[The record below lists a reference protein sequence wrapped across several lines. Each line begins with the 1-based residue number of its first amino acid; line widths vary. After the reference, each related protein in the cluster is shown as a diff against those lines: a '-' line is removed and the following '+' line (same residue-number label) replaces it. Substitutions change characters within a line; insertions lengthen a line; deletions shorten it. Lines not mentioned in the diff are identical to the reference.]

1 MEENLVLYEKLGHI
15 AMITLNRPQA
25 VNAITA
31 EMIDRLKDAVDQVAE
46 DKDVK
51 VAVLFGKG
59 EKGFCAGYDLNVSS
73 GMKYDLMDRIGRYKF
88 ENELYLK
95 IWDCPKPFI
104 GAIHG
109 HVIGGGTALAFA
121 CDMLVAAE
129 DTKFGNAEVGYG
141 LNYSVVFPLDVYKI
155 PQNKLREFVL
165 TGPESID
172 IENAVNFGFVNKVVP
187 LEELEAEALKM
198 ALKVTHLNAN
208 GLQMSKKTLNYVYE
222 LMGFKSSVE
231 FAQNAMALTRLNGAD
246 DVSEKF
252 WEIAAEKGFKA
263 GIKWTRERQA
273 EEDQPILEYIEGL
286 KK

>member
-1 MEENLVLYEKLGHI
+1 MEEKLVLYEKLGHI
-15 AMITLNRPQA
+15 AMITLNRHKA
-25 VNAITA
+25 INAITA
-31 EMIDRLKDAVDQVAE
+31 EMIDQLKEAIDMVAE
-46 DKDVK
+46 DKNVK

-73 GMKYDLMDRIGRYKF
+73 GMKYDLMDRIARYKF

-121 CDMLVAAE
+121 CDMVIAAD

-141 LNYSVVFPLDVYKI
+141 LNYSVVFPIDVYKV

-172 IENAVNFGFVNKVVP
+172 IKSAEAYGFVNKVVP
-187 LEELEAEALKM
+187 LDELEQEALKM
-198 ALKVTHLNAN
+198 ALKVTHLNSN
-208 GLQMSKKTLNYVYE
+208 GLQMSKKTLNHVYE
-222 LMGFKSSVE
+222 LMGFKTATE

-252 WEIAAEKGFKA
+252 WEIAAEKGFKE
-263 GIKWTRERQA
+263 GIKWTRQRQA
-273 EEDQPILEYIEGL
+273 EEDKPVLEYIENL